1 MSSYD
6 DFLDRAALANLRD
19 VVGGDDSVLAD
30 LVSTFHEEAPLL
42 LGRLHEGV
50 AGRNAG
56 AIRLNAHCLKG
67 NAADFG
73 ALALAELCLQM
84 EKLGRSGELSSAHA
98 LLTTIDVEYRRVE
111 AALGRLLN
119 TLR

>member
-1 MSSYD
+1 MSND
-6 DFLDRAALANLRD
+6 DNFLDRAALANLRD
-19 VVGGDDSVLAD
+19 VVGGDNSVLAE
-30 LVSTFHEEAPLL
+30 LVSTFLEEAPLL

-50 AGRNAG
+50 AGGSA
-56 AIRLNAHCLKG
+56 AMIRLNAHSLKG

-84 EKLGRSGELSSAHA
+84 EKLGRSGEVHGAHA
-98 LLTTIDVEYRRVE
+98 LLTAIEAEYRHVE